1 MQDKKRVISDE
12 SNDKEIDQLIKEA
25 EDLKNE
31 SKEIRTELKR
41 LFLL

>member
-1 MQDKKRVISDE
+1 MQDKKRVTSDE